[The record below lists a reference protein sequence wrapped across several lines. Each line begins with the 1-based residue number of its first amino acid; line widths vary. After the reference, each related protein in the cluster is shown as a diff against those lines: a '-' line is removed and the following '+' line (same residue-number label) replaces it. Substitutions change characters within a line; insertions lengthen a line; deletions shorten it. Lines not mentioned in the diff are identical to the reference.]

1 MDPWLR
7 DFEDAKL
14 AANEVFILLTE
25 RDDAE
30 RGGTSTARL
39 GAALRRKWSA
49 LVLRVEKLEATV
61 QGGVGR
67 APPHPAPRSPFAK
80 FTTHY
85 FHVFFLFIQSRTPF
99 GPFDIPHRASQDGQ
113 GAGPAA
119 GHADA
124 AEGPGGGP
132 RPQDLAQAV
141 RSRGPILLPQARR
154 FRPRLPASDSG
165 PASPLPPPP
174 LLPPLQQ
181 LRSAARCPQRRRG
194 REAGGDGRDGGAGR
208 ARPAGAAAAGAAGAR
223 RGS

>member
-1 MDPWLR
+1 MERPR
-7 DFEDAKL
+7 PAGRKAGGYSPGGRRARPPAPCAPL
-14 AANEVFILLTE
+14 AICQIYHTLFPRFFPIHTKN
-25 RDDAE
+25 
-30 RGGTSTARL
+30 
-39 GAALRRKWSA
+39 
-49 LVLRVEKLEATV
+49 
-61 QGGVGR
+61 
-67 APPHPAPRSPFAK
+67 APPWPFRHL
-80 FTTHY
+80 T
-85 FHVFFLFIQSRTPF
+85 
-99 GPFDIPHRASQDGQ
+99 RASQDGQ